1 MGRTDLAERVP
12 RRIHPDA
19 IAECIVEIRFAPQ
32 ELPEVFLGRLL
43 TSPVLKE
50 LRPVRL
56 PQADIPFSAREADL
70 NLRYQPVYQF
80 DSGNEL
86 VRIGTGSISFH
97 TLPPYPGWD
106 RFYARA
112 EEIMR
117 GAWGQCGEP
126 PLERC
131 GLRYVNALTS
141 DGHGIRSIDDL
152 NLSVIVNEQMLT
164 DISLSFLSTDSET
177 TETMVR
183 VASVRHVQGDMPVN
197 ATFAVDLDVRT
208 TSDVSRWGVAELLT
222 WLAEARTIKNNHFF
236 ELLPARIIE
245 TLEVK

>member
-1 MGRTDLAERVP
+1 MGRNDLAERVP
-12 RRIHPDA
+12 RRIQPDA

-43 TSPVLKE
+43 TSPALKN

-56 PQADIPFSAREADL
+56 PQADIPFSAREADAT
-70 NLRYQPVYQF
+70 LRYQPVYQF
-80 DSGNEL
+80 DAGNEL
-86 VRIGTGSISFH
+86 VRIGTGAISFH
-97 TLPPYPGWD
+97 VLPPYPGWD

-117 GAWGQCGEP
+117 GAWAQCGEP

-141 DGHGIRSIDDL
+141 DGHGVRSIDDL
-152 NLSVIVNEQMLT
+152 NLSVLVNGQELA
-164 DISLSFLSTDSET
+164 DVSLSFLTSDNEN
-177 TETMVR
+177 TESMVR
-183 VASVRHVQGDMPVN
+183 VASVKHVQGEMPAN
-197 ATFAVDLDVRT
+197 ATFAVDLDIRT
-208 TSDVSRWGVAELLT
+208 TGDVSRWGAAELLR
-222 WLAEARTIKNNHFF
+222 WLTEARKIKNSHFF
-236 ELLPARIIE
+236 ELLPARVIK